1 MPSRSFQVLRALP
14 FALPA
19 LAAGACSE
27 GRSQESGPPGGPPS
41 VTVSRPLARAIVDWD
56 DFIGRFVAVEQVE
69 IRPRVSGYLD
79 RVTFRD
85 GDIVRRGQLL
95 YQIDPR
101 PFRAT
106 LAQAQAEEGRART
119 ALALARTELAR
130 AGSLLAAEAIS
141 REEYESRRAAVASA
155 QANVGAARANV
166 RARALDV
173 EFAQVRAPI
182 TGRISDSRVD
192 RGNLVTG
199 GGQGEA
205 TLLTTIV
212 SVDPIHFEFE
222 GSEALYLKY
231 QRQDREGSR
240 VSSRFTANP
249 VEIRLQ
255 DEASYSIRGRM
266 SFVDNNLDARSG
278 TIRGRAVVAN
288 PNGFLTPGMFG
299 RLRLLGSGAYTALL
313 VPDSAIV
320 TDQARRLVM
329 VLGPGGGVAPRVVEV
344 GPLIDGLRIVRRGL
358 KPDDRVIIAGLQRV
372 RSGEKAA
379 PRPGRIVPTA
389 PGQSPS
395 PDAAYAPPPAGSA
408 TPAR

>member
-1 MPSRSFQVLRALP
+1 MPSRSSQVLRALA

-27 GRSQESGPPGGPPS
+27 GRTQEIAPPGSLPI

-56 DFIGRFVAVEQVE
+56 DFIGRFAAVEQVE
-69 IRPRVSGYLD
+69 IRPRVSGYLN

-106 LAQAQAEEGRART
+106 LAQAQAEEARART

-141 REEYESRRAAVASA
+141 REEYEARRAAVASA

-173 EFAQVRAPI
+173 EFAEVRAPI

-231 QRQDREGSR
+231 QRQDRQGSR

-266 SFVDNNLDARSG
+266 SFVDNALDPRSG

-299 RLRLLGSGAYTALL
+299 RLRLLGSGAYSALL

-320 TDQARRLVM
+320 TDHARRLVM
-329 VLGPGGGVAPRVVEV
+329 VLGPSGIVAPRVVEV
-344 GPLIDGLRIVRRGL
+344 GPMVDGLRIVRGGL
-358 KPDDRVIIAGLQRV
+358 NAEDRVIIAGLQRV
-372 RSGEKAA
+372 RAGEKAA
-379 PRPGRIVPTA
+379 ARRGRILPTA

-408 TPAR
+408 TPVG